1 MNLETTVGSRKY
13 AQVLNASGK
22 FEKAFITNKVTTSFS
37 NLLCTSI
44 SCTPFSRPTAIFRL
58 NNFITRSARIA
69 LGSVLLC
76 LLYACTGGGG
86 DDVSPLQRPAITPIG
101 DQTAEEG
108 EALSFTVSASNEGP
122 TPVLSVADLPPGA
135 SFDPA
140 TGAFSWIPADG
151 DAAVSPFS
159 VTFTATDPV
168 ETGLSGSETIKITVL
183 PFGSGTFTAIPPVIT
198 PDGGTFLDSVTV
210 SMTTASDGATI
221 FYTLDGA
228 DPTENSLQY
237 GGPFEL
243 TESATVNARAFRGD
257 LVNSNLSRA
266 IFIITRNEQPV
277 LDPIGARTVV
287 ENQPLSFT
295 VTASDAESTPVL
307 SAAPLPPGAT
317 FDPTTGIFSW
327 IPVDGDSIN
336 SPYSVTFTA
345 TDEVDPSLTASE
357 TVAITVTPVPNEL
370 PVLNAIGDRSVV
382 ELQVLSFVVT
392 ATDAESI
399 PVLSAAPLPPGATFD
414 PATGMFSWVP
424 AAGASASSPYS
435 VTFKATD
442 AEDSSL
448 VADETIAITVT
459 APANQP
465 PVLNAIGDQIV
476 AELQPLSFTVT
487 ATDDGLAPPLLAA
500 SALPPGAF
508 FDESTGV
515 FSWTPGAGAVVNS
528 PYSITFTATDALD
541 PNLTDSQ
548 PVTITVTAPANQTPV
563 LTVPASQTVEELQT
577 LSFTVSATDDG
588 PAPTLTATGSA
599 LDSGA
604 TFDPATG
611 ALQWVTVAGDAAGS
625 PYSVTFTATDAVDT
639 SLTDTETVSISV
651 TAVTIVADCTVGI
664 TSPAAGDLQTSP
676 DLLVDTTLT
685 CTPAI
690 PAGWGTKLVVV
701 GANSGGGEVTVT
713 AEPFSNTFVGLAKD
727 EYTVTVTVVD
737 ASGADVSGA
746 QTQAQVTP
754 AGIGDY
760 YVAFG
765 DSITNGVGDGDTSD
779 DTSND
784 GRNSALGYT
793 PILNNLLT
801 NQLGYPHTVVNAG
814 SNGEFSAGGA
824 SRIGDVLAANPDAQ
838 RILVMYGMNDANPA
852 LPVPPAAFK
861 ANMQQ
866 IINAITAAGKEV
878 VLAKINIALGDGQLT
893 TPPYSDPIDD
903 GARNV
908 NIIAFNQVIDQLRAE
923 NGISV
928 AAPDFYTLFKNNTQ
942 YSYNIHPNGA
952 GYQSMA
958 DGWRQV
964 VQ

>member
-1 MNLETTVGSRKY
+1 MNLETAVGSRKY
-13 AQVLNASGK
+13 APALNAPGR
-22 FEKAFITNKVTTSFS
+22 FEKALITNKVTTSFS
-37 NLLCTSI
+37 NLPCTSI

-266 IFIITRNEQPV
+266 IFVITRNEQPV

-327 IPVDGDSIN
+327 VPVDGDSIN

-345 TDEVDPSLTASE
+345 TDEVDPSLTDSE

-370 PVLNAIGDRSVV
+370 PVLNTIGDRSVA

-414 PATGMFSWVP
+414 PATGVFSWAP

-448 VADETIAITVT
+448 VAPETIAITVT
-459 APANQP
+459 AP
-465 PVLNAIGDQIV
+465 
-476 AELQPLSFTVT
+476 T
-487 ATDDGLAPPLLAA
+487 
-500 SALPPGAF
+500 
-508 FDESTGV
+508 
-515 FSWTPGAGAVVNS
+515 
-528 PYSITFTATDALD
+528 
-541 PNLTDSQ
+541 
-548 PVTITVTAPANQTPV
+548 NQTPV

-588 PAPTLTATGSA
+588 LAPTLTATGSA

-604 TFDPATG
+604 TFDPASG
-611 ALQWVTVAGDAAGS
+611 AFEWVTVAGSAAGS

-639 SLTDTETVSISV
+639 SLTATETVSISV
-651 TAVTIVADCTVGI
+651 TAITIADCMVDI
-664 TSPAAGDLQTSP
+664 TSPTAGDLQTSP
-676 DLLVDTTLT
+676 DLLVDATLV

-690 PAGWGTKLVVV
+690 PAGWGTKLVVA
-701 GANSGGGEVTVT
+701 GANSGGGEFTVT

-727 EYTVTVTVVD
+727 EYTVTATVVD

-746 QTQAQVTP
+746 QTPAQVTP

-784 GRNSALGYT
+784 GRNSGGGYA

-814 SNGEFSAGGA
+814 LGGELSAGGA
-824 SRIGDVLAANPDAQ
+824 TRIGGILAANADAQ
-838 RILVMYGMNDANPA
+838 RILVMYGMNDANPGIMPIPSG
-852 LPVPPAAFK
+852 LGQNPAAPGTFK
-861 ANMQQ
+861 ANMKQ
-866 IINAITAAGKEV
+866 IIDAINNAGKEV
-878 VLAKINIALGDGQLT
+878 VLAKINIALGDGRFT
-893 TPPYSDPIDD
+893 APYFDPNQ
-903 GARNV
+903 GVRSL
-908 NIIAFNQVIDQLRAE
+908 NIKQFNLVIDELRAE
-923 NGISV
+923 NGISI
-928 AAPDFYTLFKNNTQ
+928 AAPDFYTFFLKGCCRFT
-942 YSYNIHPNGA
+942 
-952 GYQSMA
+952 
-958 DGWRQV
+958 
-964 VQ
+964 